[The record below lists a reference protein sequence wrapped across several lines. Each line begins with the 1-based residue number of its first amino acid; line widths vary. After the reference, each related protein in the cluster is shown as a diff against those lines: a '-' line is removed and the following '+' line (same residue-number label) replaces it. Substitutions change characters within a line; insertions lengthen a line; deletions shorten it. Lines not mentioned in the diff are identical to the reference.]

1 METNA
6 IILESDPQA
15 AHTLK
20 AQIEAPSRI
29 QCIIAVD
36 FKEMQSLLERN
47 PQIKYIFCVYGVS
60 SNEEQ
65 IREQT
70 VAEYVHRHHP
80 FIKMCSIG
88 SIKKEQV
95 TVCERKVLLF
105 TEGDSDEFTSAS
117 NNRRSRLRN
126 LGFRRKLSELKKR
139 GIYVVH

>member
-1 METNA
+1 MENNA
-6 IILESDPQA
+6 IILESDSQA
-15 AHTLK
+15 AQALK
-20 AQIEAPSRI
+20 AQIEASSRI
-29 QCIIAVD
+29 QCILAVD
-36 FKEMQSLLERN
+36 LKEMQSLLERN
-47 PQIKYIFCVYGVS
+47 PQIKYIFCVYDVS

-80 FIKMCSIG
+80 FIQMCSIG

-117 NNRRSRLRN
+117 NNKRSRLRN
-126 LGFRRKLSELKKR
+126 IGFRQKLSEFKKR
-139 GIYVVH
+139 GTHVVH

>member
-1 METNA
+1 MQSNA

-20 AQIEAPSRI
+20 AQIEASSRI
-29 QCIIAVD
+29 QCIIATD
-36 FKEMQSLLERN
+36 FEQIQSLLERN
-47 PQIKYIFCVYGVS
+47 PQIKYIFCVYDVS
-60 SNEEQ
+60 SNDEQ

-80 FIKMCSIG
+80 FIQMCSIG

-95 TVCERKVLLF
+95 ITCERKVLLF
-105 TEGDSDEFTSAS
+105 TKGDSDELTSAR

-126 LGFRRKLSELKKR
+126 PGFRLKLRDLKKR
-139 GIYVVH
+139 GMYVVN

>member
-1 METNA
+1 MQSNA
-6 IILESDPQA
+6 IILESDSQTAQA
-15 AHTLK
+15 LK
-20 AQIEAPSRI
+20 AQIDASSRI
-29 QCIIAVD
+29 QCILAVD

-47 PQIKYIFCVYGVS
+47 PQIKYIFCVYDVS
-60 SNEEQ
+60 SSEEQ

-80 FIKMCSIG
+80 SIQMCSIG

-126 LGFRRKLSELKKR
+126 PGFRQKLSEFKKR
-139 GIYVVH
+139 GTHVVH